1 MNIRSK
7 KKALRNIF
15 GDHLIY
21 LGKKNQKICVVSCDL
36 KSATKTSGFFK
47 IFPKSWKRK
56 YLKNTIRDVEDRL
69 EFAKKSTIYFEKRLE
84 QLKWDLDR
92 L

>member
-1 MNIRSK
+1 MTEIR
-7 KKALRNIF
+7 NF
-15 GDHLIY
+15 
-21 LGKKNQKICVVSCDL
+21 
-36 KSATKTSGFFK
+36 FFK

-69 EFAKKSTIYFEKRLE
+69 EFAEKSTIYFEKRLE